1 MFREVIVDHI
11 GKTMA
16 KIGENEG
23 GLGESDIII
32 FGMLKLT
39 RFLLVVLHSFTMF
52 PTQSFNGSYTTS
64 NSVTDI
70 NWNDFKP
77 LILIFVTNMS

>member
-1 MFREVIVDHI
+1 MFREVIVDHS

-23 GLGESDIII
+23 GLGESDMII

-39 RFLLVVLHSFTMF
+39 RFLLVVLQCFQHNLSMAATRRA
-52 PTQSFNGSYTTS
+52 
-64 NSVTDI
+64 TDRH
-70 NWNDFKP
+70 
-77 LILIFVTNMS
+77 

>member
-1 MFREVIVDHI
+1 
-11 GKTMA
+11 MA

-23 GLGESDIII
+23 GLGESDMII

-64 NSVTDI
+64 N
-70 NWNDFKP
+70 
-77 LILIFVTNMS
+77 